1 MGAVKLSELG
11 NQMERDVKASS
22 QVAGD
27 VIITQH
33 IFINLVQ
40 IIPVTRFSFWV
51 PHTSCESQEILT
63 LLQDFG
69 KGWGHV
75 HKAPNNSSSTEC
87 SGNGNSKGDVPQA
100 MG

>member
-11 NQMERDVKASS
+11 NQMERDVKVSS

-27 VIITQH
+27 VITTQH

-69 KGWGHV
+69 EGWGHV